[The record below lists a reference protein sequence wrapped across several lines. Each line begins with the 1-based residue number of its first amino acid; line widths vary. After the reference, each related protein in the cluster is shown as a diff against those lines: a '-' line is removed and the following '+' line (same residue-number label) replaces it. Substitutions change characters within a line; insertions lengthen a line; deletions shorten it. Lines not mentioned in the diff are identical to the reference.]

1 MSIVVFILCSFI
13 TSVIYY
19 LGGLD
24 NALQMLLMVML
35 LDLITKVAKAIYQK
49 QFNLMDGVK
58 VIIVKLGYLI
68 IVSISFMLDKFMN
81 SNGMVRGVVIYLFV
95 FNHVLNILQN
105 WKEMGIKIPAVL
117 IELLQKFKKDN
128 GGDDDEQNNGENL

>member
-105 WKEMGIKIPAVL
+105 WKEMGIKIPTVL
-117 IELLQKFKKDN
+117 IKLLQKFKKDN

>member
-105 WKEMGIKIPAVL
+105 WKEMGIKIPTVL

>member
-24 NALQMLLMVML
+24 NALQMLLIVML

-105 WKEMGIKIPAVL
+105 WKEMGIKIPTVL
-117 IELLQKFKKDN
+117 IELLQKFKKIVSIV
-128 GGDDDEQNNGENL
+128 QT